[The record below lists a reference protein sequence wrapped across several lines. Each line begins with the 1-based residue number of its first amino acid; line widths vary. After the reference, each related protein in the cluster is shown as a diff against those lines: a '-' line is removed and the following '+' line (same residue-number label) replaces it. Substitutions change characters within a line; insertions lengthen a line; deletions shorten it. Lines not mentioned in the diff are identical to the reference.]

1 MLLDNYSVVL
11 GEFMK
16 RTNFTRRGLIQGL
29 GAAALLPVPAWASSK
44 EFAIRNAKGSAVLN
58 RALFEKGFWDDSTKT
73 LYAKKNHDEI
83 RLKSMDNGY
92 LTYISGCGDRDFSI
106 ENVAEA
112 VFWHQKELPNHM
124 AGAVACTLL
133 GNGEDSVIK
142 RNYTDTFLLGDF
154 DFFYSTYFQR
164 MYRFDLPDGRVVLP
178 FELIPSSFV
187 SPEEWKRYKERSQE
201 LIVSTNGKRRGLFF
215 GDILEMAELYGMYV
229 VSPGDVHQTR
239 VTMIA
244 RLRFGGDSWI
254 ADFGSKLPF
263 VLRAGLA
270 NGFRAHVDIV
280 KNVMTETYKR

>member
-1 MLLDNYSVVL
+1 MKHYSV
-11 GEFMK
+11 
-16 RTNFTRRGLIQGL
+16 TRRGLIQGI
-29 GAAALLPVPAWASSK
+29 GASLLLPIPVWAAGN
-44 EFAIRNAKGSAVLN
+44 EFSIRNKKGSDVLN

-73 LYAKKNHDEI
+73 QYENKNHDEI
-83 RLKSMDNGY
+83 RLKSMDSGY
-92 LTYISGCGDRDFSI
+92 LTYISGCGDRDFTI

-133 GNGEDSVIK
+133 GSGTDAQIQK
-142 RNYTDTFLLGDF
+142 QYTDTFLLGDF

-178 FELIPSSFV
+178 FEIIPSSFV
-187 SPEEWKRYKERSQE
+187 SPEDWKRYQVRKRE
-201 LIVSTNGKRRGLFF
+201 LIDNTKNKRRGFLF
-215 GDILEMAELYGMYV
+215 GDILDMAELYGMYV
-229 VSPGDVHQTR
+229 VSPGDVHQSR

-280 KNVMTETYKR
+280 KNVMSGTYKR

>member
-1 MLLDNYSVVL
+1 
-11 GEFMK
+11 MK
-16 RTNFTRRGLIQGL
+16 HCNVTRRRLIQGV
-29 GAAALLPVPAWASSK
+29 GASVLLPLPVWASEK
-44 EFAIRNAKGSAVLN
+44 EFAIRNKKGSDILN
-58 RALFEKGFWDDSTKT
+58 RALFEKSFWDDSTKT
-73 LYAKKNHDEI
+73 QYSQKNHDEI

-133 GNGEDSVIK
+133 GSGTDSVIQQK
-142 RNYTDTFLLGDF
+142 YTDTFLLGDF

-164 MYRFDLPDGRVVLP
+164 MYRFDLADGRVVLP
-178 FELIPSSFV
+178 FEIIPRSFV
-187 SPEEWKRYKERSQE
+187 SSEEWKMFQGRKQE
-201 LIVSTNGKRRGLFF
+201 LIESTKDKRRGFLF
-215 GDILEMAELYGMYV
+215 GDVLDMAELYGMYV
-229 VSPGDVHQTR
+229 VSPGDVHKSR

-280 KNVMTETYKR
+280 KKVMSGTYKR

>member
-1 MLLDNYSVVL
+1 
-11 GEFMK
+11 MK
-16 RTNFTRRGLIQGL
+16 RFSLTRRSIIQGL
-29 GAAALLPVPAWASSK
+29 GASFLLPAPVWAAGK
-44 EFAIRNAKGSAVLN
+44 EFSIRNKKGSDILN
-58 RALFEKGFWDDSTKT
+58 RALFEQGFWNDSTKT
-73 LYAKKNHDEI
+73 QYTGKNHDEI

-92 LTYISGCGDRDFSI
+92 LTYISGCGDSDLSI
-106 ENVAEA
+106 EHVAEG
-112 VFWHQKELPNHM
+112 VFWHQKELPTHM

-133 GNGEDSVIK
+133 GSGLDAQVQK
-142 RNYTDTFLLGDF
+142 NYTDTFLLGDF

-187 SPEEWKRYKERSQE
+187 SPDEWKRYVSRKKE
-201 LIVSTNGKRRGLFF
+201 LIEATKSKRRGFLF
-215 GDILEMAELYGMYV
+215 GDVLDMAELYGMYV
-229 VSPGDVHQTR
+229 VSPGDVHKTR

-280 KNVMTETYKR
+280 KNVMTGRYKR

>member
-1 MLLDNYSVVL
+1 MRSFHFDRRAFLGGVGASVFL
-11 GEFMK
+11 P
-16 RTNFTRRGLIQGL
+16 
-29 GAAALLPVPAWASSK
+29 LPVFAASN
-44 EFAIRNAKGSAVLN
+44 EFSIRNEKGSTILN
-58 RALFEKGFWDDSTKT
+58 KALFENGFWDDSTKT
-73 LYAKKNHDEI
+73 AYKNKNHDEI

-92 LTYISGCGDRDFSI
+92 LTYISGCGDTDFDI
-106 ENVAEA
+106 EHVAEA
-112 VFWHQKELPNHM
+112 VFWHQKELPTHM

-133 GNGEDSVIK
+133 GSGTDPVVK
-142 RNYTDTFLLGDF
+142 RPFTDTFLLGDF

-178 FELIPSSFV
+178 FELIPKDFISK
-187 SPEEWKRYKERSQE
+187 EEWPRYLARKQE
-201 LIVSTNGKRRGLFF
+201 LVDQTKDKRRGFLF
-215 GDILEMAELYGMYV
+215 GDVLDMAELYGMYV
-229 VSPGDVHQTR
+229 VSPGDVHKSR

-280 KNVMTETYKR
+280 KNVLTGTYKR